1 MKYIIIKPIDGY
13 DSKQRCEAINK
24 ELWHISRPLEIKEEG
39 DVTSKLFSEIDLTSG
54 EYSLHIDEDYEIVVN
69 DSLNVDAL
77 VALFPELTE
86 VEKNG
91 LVAYIE
97 NSESFLF
104 KNIIPQGTNL
114 YTYEQMLDLGLIE
127 EIEEL

>member
-54 EYSLHIDEDYEIVVN
+54 EYALHIDEDYEIIVN
-69 DSLNVDAL
+69 DSLNIDAL

-86 VEKNG
+86 SEKNG

-97 NSESFLF
+97 NSDSFLF

-114 YTYEQMLDLGLIE
+114 YTYQEMLDLGLIE

>member
-1 MKYIIIKPIDGY
+1 MKYIIIKPIEGY
-13 DSKQRCEAINK
+13 NSKQRCEAMNK
-24 ELWHISRPLEIKEEG
+24 ELWNISRPATVKQQDDI
-39 DVTSKLFSEIDLTSG
+39 TSKLFGEVELTSG

-86 VEKNG
+86 LEKNG
-91 LVAYIE
+91 LVSYIE

-114 YTYEQMLDLGLIE
+114 YTYEEMLDLGLLE
-127 EIEEL
+127 EIEEI

>member
-24 ELWHISRPLEIKEEG
+24 ELWHISRPLEIKEED

>member
-13 DSKQRCEAINK
+13 DSKQRCEAMNK
-24 ELWHISRPLEIKEEG
+24 ELWHISVPLTVKKQD
-39 DVTSKLFSEIDLTSG
+39 DVTSKLFGEVELTSG
-54 EYSLHIDEDYEIVVN
+54 EYSLHIDEDCEIVVN
-69 DSLNVDAL
+69 DSLNIDAL
-77 VALFPELTE
+77 VSLFPELTE

-91 LVAYIE
+91 LAAYIE

-104 KNIIPQGTNL
+104 KNIIPEGTNL
-114 YTYEQMLDLGLIE
+114 YTYQEMLDLGLLI

>member
-13 DSKQRCEAINK
+13 DSKQLCEAMNK
-24 ELWHISRPLEIKEEG
+24 ELWHISVPATVKQED
-39 DVTSKLFSEIDLTSG
+39 DVTSKLFGEVELTSG

-97 NSESFLF
+97 SSDSFLF

-114 YTYEQMLDLGLIE
+114 YTYQEMLDLGLLE